1 MRSILFIVAGCLLT
15 AAISA
20 QTLAGRIT
28 DVKGEVIPNA
38 TFYIHETTQ
47 GIMANENGEFQAHLK
62 KGDYT
67 CEISSLG
74 FEKKKMT
81 ISVPE
86 EGLNLTI
93 RLEEKA
99 YSLKEVI
106 VTPGKEDPAY
116 RIMRKVIANAPY
128 YLHQVKSYES
138 DVYLKGNFKVD
149 KIPALLK
156 RQIKEKEVLDM
167 IGKLFVYESQSKIKY
182 SEPDKYELNVIAITS
197 TIPKDMD
204 IGDSAPLTAV
214 TNNIYN
220 PTAFGGLL
228 GPGSFSVYKFQL
240 EESYREGDLLINK
253 IRIIP
258 RKKNGQ
264 LVDGLLYIVN
274 DMWNIQQASLNMS
287 QFGMSLNFNLSFNE
301 IKPGAFL
308 PTAFE
313 LDAKISVIGVKG
325 GGRFYSSI
333 KYNDLETNSNH
344 ITAQP
349 ATPTQTDVQATLP
362 KTQTKKQ
369 QKDLKKLEELA
380 SKEKLTTREAYK
392 MAELVQKTVESDEVK
407 EQRRNLDITR
417 LESNIII
424 KRDSLAFNRDSSFWS
439 DTRTVPLQTE
449 ELKSY
454 VQRDSIRI
462 VSDSLKSVD
471 SIQNRTLGRWMSK
484 LLFGETIKFNKKY
497 YAKYNGLL
505 LACTEYNFIDG
516 FRIGQHLEFGRY
528 LGEGTNRSLSI
539 APSIFYTTARKEI
552 DYRINGTLNYATIR
566 GGQLFVSG
574 GNTIADHADRN
585 GTGRFGNTL
594 GSILFAGNTAKFYQ
608 KRFAMIS
615 NKIDI
620 ANGFNL
626 KTGFNFERRSDLEN
640 NISYNFFN
648 KTPNSNRPHGQTDIM
663 PDHDAFV
670 ADISVEYTPRYY
682 YNRWNG
688 RKYYVKSDYPTMKLG
703 YKKGFGGSA
712 ERNSSF
718 DNIEAT
724 ILQNI
729 KLGLFNSLF
738 YEVNAGTFLSSKK
751 TYLADYKH
759 FKTDEMFLSGKVFNS
774 TFLMDNYI
782 YATNDKWLQG
792 HLMYASNYILLKQIP
807 VLQRMLFD
815 EAIHLHTL
823 WTPDINYNEAGYSV
837 GLGDAIRLGVFVG
850 FDKFKHQRTG
860 ILISLPLM
868 NTMNK

>member
-1 MRSILFIVAGCLLT
+1 MKLLLLLVAGCLLT
-15 AAISA
+15 ITISA
-20 QTLAGRIT
+20 QTLVGSIT
-28 DVKGEVIPNA
+28 DVKGNAIPNA

-47 GIMANENGEFQAHLK
+47 GIMANESGEFQAHLK

-86 EGLNLTI
+86 EGLKLTV
-93 RLEEKA
+93 RLEEKT
-99 YSLKEVI
+99 YMLREVV

-116 RIMRKVIANAPY
+116 RIMRKVIANAPFH
-128 YLHQVKSYES
+128 LHQVKKYES

-156 RQIKEKEVLDM
+156 RQIKEKEALDM
-167 IGKLFVYESQSKIKY
+167 IGRLFVYESQSKIKY
-182 SEPDKYELNVIAITS
+182 NEPDKYELHVVAITN
-197 TIPKDMD
+197 TIPKDME
-204 IGDSAPLTAV
+204 IGDNVPLAVV
-214 TNNIYN
+214 TNNIYS

-228 GPGSFSVYKFQL
+228 GPGSFSVYKFQF
-240 EESYREGDLLINK
+240 EEAYKEGDLLINK

-264 LVDGLLYIVN
+264 LVDGWLYIVN
-274 DMWNIQQASLNMS
+274 DSWNVQQANLNMS
-287 QFGMSLNFNLSFNE
+287 QFGVSLNFNVTYNE
-301 IKPGAFL
+301 VKPGAFL
-308 PTAFE
+308 PTAYDVE
-313 LDAKISVIGVKG
+313 AKISIVGVKG

-333 KYNDLETNSNH
+333 KYNDLETNNNYT
-344 ITAQP
+344 IAQTAILPQP
-349 ATPTQTDVQATLP
+349 NTREAP
-362 KTQTKKQ
+362 KAQTKKQ
-369 QKDLKKLEELA
+369 QKDLQKLEELA
-380 SKEKLTTREAYK
+380 SKDNLTTREAYK
-392 MAELVQKTVESDEVK
+392 MANLAKKTVEPDEMK
-407 EQRRNLDITR
+407 EQRRNLDVTR
-417 LESNIII
+417 IDTKIIVT
-424 KRDSLAFNRDSSFWS
+424 RDSLAYKRDSSFWNN
-439 DTRTVPLQTE
+439 TRTIPLQTE

-454 VQRDSIRI
+454 VQRDNIST
-462 VSDSLKSVD
+462 VSDSLKSAD
-471 SIQNRTLGRWMSK
+471 SIQNRTFGNRIGK
-484 LLFGETIKFNKKY
+484 LLFGETINMNKKY
-497 YAKYNGLL
+497 YFRYSGLL
-505 LACTEYNFIDG
+505 MACTEYNFIDG
-516 FRIGQHLEFGRY
+516 FRIGQRIELGRHFGNDK
-528 LGEGTNRSLSI
+528 NRSVSI
-539 APSIFYTTARKEI
+539 TPAVFYTTARKDI
-552 DYRINGTLNYATIR
+552 DFKIDGTLNYATIR
-566 GGQLFVSG
+566 GGRLFLSG

-608 KRFAMIS
+608 KRYAMIS
-615 NKIDI
+615 NKIEI
-620 ANGFNL
+620 ANGLNL
-626 KTGFNFERRSDLEN
+626 TAGFNFERRNDLDN
-640 NISYNFFN
+640 NTSFNIFN

-688 RKYYVKSDYPTMKLG
+688 RKNYIKSDYPTMRLG
-703 YKKGFGGSA
+703 YKKGFGGNSGI
-712 ERNSSF
+712 NSSF

-751 TYLADYKH
+751 TYLPDYKH

-774 TFLMDNYI
+774 SFLMDNYI
-782 YATNDKWLQG
+782 YATNDKWFQG
-792 HLMYASNYILLKQIP
+792 HLMYSSNYLLIKQIP
-807 VLQRMLFD
+807 FLQSMLFD

-823 WTPDINYNEAGYSV
+823 WTPEKNYNEVGYSI
-837 GLGDAIRLGVFVG
+837 GFGDAIRLGVFLG
-850 FDKFKHQRTG
+850 FDKLKHERTG

>member
-28 DVKGEVIPNA
+28 DIKGEVIPNA

-197 TIPKDMD
+197 TIPKSMD

-333 KYNDLETNSNH
+333 KYNNLETNNDRA
-344 ITAQP
+344 IAQTVASP
-349 ATPTQTDVQATLP
+349 KPDTQTAP
-362 KTQTKKQ
+362 KAQTKKQ

-392 MAELVQKTVESDEVK
+392 MAKLVQETVESDEVK
-407 EQRRNLDITR
+407 EQKQNLNLTWLDSKITVT
-417 LESNIII
+417 
-424 KRDSLAFNRDSSFWS
+424 RDSLALNRDSSFWS
-439 DTRTVPLQTE
+439 NTRTIPLHTE
-449 ELKSY
+449 ELTSY
-454 VQRDSIRI
+454 VQRDSIRV
-462 VSDSLKSVD
+462 VSDSLKSAD
-471 SIQNRTLGRWMSK
+471 SLQNRTMGRWVNK
-484 LLFGETIKFNKKY
+484 LLFGETISLSKNY
-497 YAKYNGLL
+497 YVKYNGLL
-505 LACTEYNFIDG
+505 LSCTEYDFIDG
-516 FRIGQHLEFGRY
+516 FRIGQRVELGRY
-528 LGEGTNRSLSI
+528 LNKDKNRSVSI
-539 APSIFYTTARKEI
+539 APAVFYTTARKDI
-552 DYRINGTLNYATIR
+552 DFKIDGTLNYAAIR
-566 GGQLFVSG
+566 GGRLFVSA
-574 GNTIADHADRN
+574 GNTLADYAGNN

-594 GSILFAGNTAKFYQ
+594 ASILFAGNTKKFYQ
-608 KRFAMIS
+608 KKYAAIS

-620 ANGFNL
+620 ANGLNL
-626 KTGFNFERRSDLEN
+626 TTGFNYERRNDLDN
-640 NISYNFFN
+640 NTSFNILN
-648 KTPNSNRPHGQTDIM
+648 KTPNSNRPHGQTGLM
-663 PDHDAFV
+663 PGHDAFV
-670 ADISVEYTPRYY
+670 ADISIEYTPRYY
-682 YNRWNG
+682 YSIWNG
-688 RKYYVKSDYPTMKLG
+688 RKSYVKSDYPTMRLS
-703 YKKGFGGSA
+703 YKKGFGGNCGI
-712 ERNSSF
+712 NSSF

-738 YEVNAGTFLSSKK
+738 YEVNAGTFLSSGR

-759 FKTDEMFLSGKVFNS
+759 FKTNEMFLSGKIFNS
-774 TFLMDNYI
+774 SFLMDNYL
-782 YATNDKWLQG
+782 YATNDKWIQG
-792 HLMYASNYILLKQIP
+792 HLTYASNYLLLKQIP
-807 VLQRMLFD
+807 FLQSMLFD

-823 WTPDINYNEAGYSV
+823 YTPAINYNEAGYSI
-837 GLGDAIRLGVFVG
+837 GLGEMVRVGVFVG
-850 FDKFKHQRTG
+850 FDKLKYEKTG

-868 NTMNK
+868 NAMNK